1 MLRNLHG
8 EAPCESNLMSASTF
22 PPATSVRPVER
33 RGSTIA
39 GALRAVVVGVTITA
53 ATMLGTLVVDDDTA
67 SAASVPMATNAMA
80 PIVTSSAEQALAS
93 YDKWVAH
100 NDASAYRS
108 YVWFRTQTAQYAA
121 SELGY
126 PQAEM
131 VEAWAATPVGH
142 QLAVLAAMTQVGVP
156 YRTNTS
162 EEGVGF
168 DCSGLTTYAWS
179 RAGIQLTRQSS
190 AQIKEAAPLDRA
202 NAKAGDLAQYPGH
215 VMMYLGVG
223 DAVIHSVQRGRTV
236 ELDTINVRR
245 TNSVRFGDPTV

>member
-1 MLRNLHG
+1 
-8 EAPCESNLMSASTF
+8 MSASTVL
-22 PPATSVRPVER
+22 PATSVRPVER
-33 RGSTIA
+33 RGSKLA
-39 GALRAVVVGVTITA
+39 GALRAVVVGVTISG
-53 ATMLGTLVVDDDTA
+53 ATMLGTLVVADDTA

-80 PIVTSSAEQALAS
+80 PIVTSSAQQALAS
-93 YDKWVAH
+93 YDKWVAD
-100 NDASAYRS
+100 NDAAAYRS
-108 YVWFRTQTAQYAA
+108 YVWFRTRTAQYAA

-131 VEAWAATPVGH
+131 VEAWAATPVSH

-179 RAGIQLTRQSS
+179 KAGFRLTRQSS
-190 AQIKEAAPLDRA
+190 AQINEAAPLDRA

-236 ELDTINVRR
+236 ELDTINTRR
-245 TNSVRFGDPTV
+245 TNSVRFGDPTL